1 MTSSITCTTSENT
14 EEYLIQLEYQQ
25 NRISEYHNFACDKS
39 DCPLSYAI
47 VMTLSDFLEEHAI
60 KLKYPLLLYVSD
72 LFAFNLLTDYI
83 KRWKQSNW
91 VNSSGKVVKYVDI
104 LSRFYDIVAENNIGY
119 NVLLKK

>member
-1 MTSSITCTTSENT
+1 MTSSITCTTSENK

-25 NRISEYHNFACDKS
+25 NRISVYHNFACDKS

-47 VMTLSDFLEEHAI
+47 VMAITDFLEEHVM
-60 KLKYPLLLYVSD
+60 KLKHPLLLYVSD

-83 KRWKQSNW
+83 KRWKHSNW
-91 VNSSGKVVKYVDI
+91 VNSSGKAVKYVDI
-104 LSRFYDIVAENNIGY
+104 LSRFYDIVAENDIGY

>member
-1 MTSSITCTTSENT
+1 MASSLTCVTSENKD
-14 EEYLIQLEYQQ
+14 EYLIELEYTC
-25 NRISEYHNFACDKS
+25 NRKSEYHNMSCEKS

-47 VMTLSDFLEEHAI
+47 VLAITDFLENHSVKTPI
-60 KLKYPLLLYVSD
+60 VFYVSD

-91 VNSSGKVVKYVDI
+91 VNSVGRPVNYVDI
-104 LSRFYDIVAENNIGY
+104 LSRFYDVVSENNIGY

>member
-1 MTSSITCTTSENT
+1 MTSSITCITSEND
-14 EEYLIQLEYQQ
+14 EEYLIELEYKQ
-25 NRISEYHNFACDKS
+25 NKISEHHNFVCDKS

-47 VMTLSDFLEEHAI
+47 VMALTDFLEEHVT
-60 KLKYPLLLYVSD
+60 KLKHPVLLYVSD

-91 VNSSGKVVKYVDI
+91 VNSTGKPVKYVDI
-104 LSRFYDIVAENNIGY
+104 LSSFYDIVAENNIRY